1 MDIIT
6 GICDRMLVL
15 SYGEMIDTGMPRDV
29 IKNPRVIKAY
39 LGGAGG
45 AA

>member
-1 MDIIT
+1 MDVIT

-15 SYGEMIDTGMPRDV
+15 SYGEVIDSGIPAEVVAD
-29 IKNPRVIKAY
+29 PRVIKAY
-39 LGGAGG
+39 LGGAHV